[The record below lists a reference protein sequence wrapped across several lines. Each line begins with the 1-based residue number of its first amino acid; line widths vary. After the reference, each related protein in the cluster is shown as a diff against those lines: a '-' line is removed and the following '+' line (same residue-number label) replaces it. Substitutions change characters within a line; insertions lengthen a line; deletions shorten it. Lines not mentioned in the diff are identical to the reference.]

1 MLLKNFSILAR
12 VYPKF
17 KIPYEND
24 NVFYCCVPNG
34 NCENQQSIDLWE
46 LNYEAILTIDDK
58 IAWDT
63 LSSGTFITICFYCA
77 YTLVQK
83 RETKKCRKKQQTN
96 IEWRGWVGR
105 DPVVLFSKNNTP
117 HLTPITES
125 GMTKPLNPKLRPGFE
140 LLFVLVHN
148 YVILNI
154 LEYYQSNTLQ
164 IEVYLVMLRSF
175 LGAVCILPK
184 GTNEKAGLKPDK
196 TSFTTWQIW
205 QAKET
210 AVTPLG
216 SCIKLFSDQQYKVNV
231 CH

>member
-1 MLLKNFSILAR
+1 MLLKDFSILSR
-12 VYPKF
+12 VCPKF

-46 LNYEAILTIDDK
+46 LYYEAILTIDDR

-63 LSSGTFITICFYCA
+63 LSSGTFITICFYFACN
-77 YTLVQK
+77 LLQK
-83 RETKKCRKKQQTN
+83 GETKKCRKKQQTN

-125 GMTKPLNPKLRPGFE
+125 GMTKPLIPKLRPRFE

-148 YVILNI
+148 YAILNI

-175 LGAVCILPK
+175 LGAVCILLK
-184 GTNEKAGLKPDK
+184 GT
-196 TSFTTWQIW
+196 
-205 QAKET
+205 
-210 AVTPLG
+210 
-216 SCIKLFSDQQYKVNV
+216 
-231 CH
+231 